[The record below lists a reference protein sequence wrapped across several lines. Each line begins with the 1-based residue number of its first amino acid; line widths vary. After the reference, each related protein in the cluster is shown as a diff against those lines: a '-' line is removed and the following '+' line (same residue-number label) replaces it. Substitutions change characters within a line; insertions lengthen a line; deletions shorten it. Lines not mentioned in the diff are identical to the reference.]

1 MQPAPF
7 VIDRQPDGV
16 IVASDG
22 TLQVIALDA
31 AATMF
36 LRRGISGLQAGPVAE
51 KVLPQLNALAGDLL
65 ARSDMPA
72 SELRARLHILAAACD
87 VVEPKNTECCVAEID
102 GVRAY
107 VQQGRVIL
115 TRQDIQV

>member
-72 SELRARLHILAAACD
+72 SGPRPGKTPTI
-87 VVEPKNTECCVAEID
+87 EPQKVPMK
-102 GVRAY
+102 
-107 VQQGRVIL
+107 Q
-115 TRQDIQV
+115 